1 MSDIASIP
9 GSFQSAISTI
19 RRSVRNLD
27 QDASVIAAS
36 VIDNADGS
44 PKDTVA
50 ALVDSRQQ
58 VLYSQAAAKLIRAD
72 DEMTKCLL
80 DVHA

>member
-1 MSDIASIP
+1 VVATSM
-9 GSFQSAISTI
+9 
-19 RRSVRNLD
+19 
-27 QDASVIAAS
+27 
-36 VIDNADGS
+36 IDNPDADS
-44 PKDTVA
+44 KDTVA

-58 VLYSQAAAKLIRAD
+58 VLYTQTAAKLIRAD